1 MKKKV
6 ILLASFAIIAG
17 SGVLYAFNSSNKNAA
32 SCCSEKASCCTE
44 QSCGT
49 ECSCGDECTG
59 SGCECGCSCCE

>member
-17 SGVLYAFNSSNKNAA
+17 SGVLYAINSGSKTTE
-32 SCCSEKASCCTE
+32 SCCSANSSCCTE
-44 QSCGT
+44 QTCGSD
-49 ECSCGDECTG
+49 CSCGSECEG